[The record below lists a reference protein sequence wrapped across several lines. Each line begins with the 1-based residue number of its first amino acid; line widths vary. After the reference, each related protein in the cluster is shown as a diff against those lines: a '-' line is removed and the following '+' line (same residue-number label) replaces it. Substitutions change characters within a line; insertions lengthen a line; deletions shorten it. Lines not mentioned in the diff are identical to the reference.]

1 MKRRRRFFCFFVEV
15 ELVEVRARSG
25 AHECLASRSHLSQKA
40 FRARSSLLPCA
51 LISIRHRK
59 SNAAHFETK
68 PVDTL
73 QVQAPSVDA
82 ELREARLEERHR
94 HPFFVFFF
102 FFFLEMVSLFAFF
115 FPCFSIVSR
124 RTLQKQVPAPAPLSL
139 ARFPI
144 YNRNKKRG
152 DLWYKISKK
161 LVVYRHPH
169 FTLRRT
175 PPPPARK
182 APRPSTLP
190 SSPLRPSPA
199 RRTCHPGPSPRGRRE
214 GNRCP
219 QGRRWRGAA
228 WAGRGPRR
236 PG

>member
-102 FFFLEMVSLFAFF
+102 FFFWKWSLCSLSFFLVSL
-115 FPCFSIVSR
+115 SSLEEHYKSR
-124 RTLQKQVPAPAPLSL
+124 CPRRHLSL
-139 ARFPI
+139 SRGSQSTIETRNGGI
-144 YNRNKKRG
+144 YGTRYLKN
-152 DLWYKISKK
+152 
-161 LVVYRHPH
+161 
-169 FTLRRT
+169 
-175 PPPPARK
+175 
-182 APRPSTLP
+182 
-190 SSPLRPSPA
+190 
-199 RRTCHPGPSPRGRRE
+199 
-214 GNRCP
+214 
-219 QGRRWRGAA
+219 
-228 WAGRGPRR
+228 
-236 PG
+236 